1 MLSKISVGTQL
12 VLTFVFVTV
21 ISIVIL
27 LTITNRFMA
36 KASTEDSLGI
46 LVEFSAKYAENF
58 ESFFHNGL
66 ALGLDSR
73 AALSGLA
80 EISKAR
86 GEQPDRQ
93 EAITMLTSILKEN
106 PWIVGIWTAWQPEA
120 FDGRDSEFVGRPG
133 HDATGRMVPFIF
145 TNGSGTT
152 LEPLV
157 DYDKAGV
164 GDFYQVPLK
173 SGLPAVLEPYTYE
186 LSTGKSLI
194 ITSMAVPIKKG
205 ANTVAAVGVD
215 VSMEYITT
223 TMATVKPLGLGQ
235 VILVSPGDFITGH
248 SQANLVGQTF
258 SETPRGRLLAEEMKE
273 ARKTGSPII
282 KVVPGGWADGREDA
296 AVALSPFVPE
306 GASSPWVFISL
317 VPMSKILEKSEA
329 LTATGLK
336 VGAGVL
342 VLAVIIGLLAVK
354 FVVGGLTRRI
364 LLVVQNLEE
373 ISASVNS
380 DAHTISNSSREIAA
394 GAENQSASLEESA
407 SAVEEIASMAA
418 ASAESAGAASRES
431 AQTSRLVAEGA
442 RDMKSM
448 EGAMDEINDSAAKI
462 GQIIK
467 TIEDIAFQTNL
478 LALNASV
485 EAARAGEA
493 GAGFAVVAD
502 EVRNLAL
509 RSAESVGNTKTLI
522 EGTYQRVKRG
532 TEIAGAL
539 EESFGRIESGFRN
552 INQLVSEIDSAAKS
566 QDVGLSQVS
575 ESVQVIEKITNENG
589 LAVNRLAEAASQL
602 TEQMDNMT
610 EVIGHLLSTVGG
622 RK

>member
-1 MLSKISVGTQL
+1 M
-12 VLTFVFVTV
+12 
-21 ISIVIL
+21 
-27 LTITNRFMA
+27 
-36 KASTEDSLGI
+36 
-46 LVEFSAKYAENF
+46 EFSAKYAENF

-73 AALSGLA
+73 AALTGLA

-86 GEQPDRQ
+86 GEKPDRQ
-93 EAITMLTSILKEN
+93 EAITMMTSILKEN
-106 PWIVGIWTAWQPEA
+106 PWIVGIWTAWQPNA

-145 TNGSGTT
+145 STPGGTT

-173 SGLPAVLEPYTYE
+173 SDLPAVLEPYAYE
-186 LSTGKSLI
+186 LSTGQTLI
-194 ITSMAVPIKKG
+194 ITSMAVPIKSG
-205 ANTVAAVGVD
+205 AQTVAAIGVD

-223 TMATVKPLGLGQ
+223 TMAKVKPMGLGQ

-248 SQANLVGQTF
+248 SQADLVGQTF
-258 SETPRGRLLAEEMKE
+258 GETPRGRLLAEELKE

-296 AVALSPFVPE
+296 AVALCPFVPK
-306 GASSPWVFISL
+306 GASAPWVFIAL

-364 LLVVQNLEE
+364 LLVVRNLEE
-373 ISASVNS
+373 ISASVTS
-380 DAHTISNSSREIAA
+380 DAHTISDSSREIAA
-394 GAENQSASLEESA
+394 GAENQS
-407 SAVEEIASMAA
+407 
-418 ASAESAGAASRES
+418 ASRES

-442 RDMKSM
+442 RDMKAM
-448 EGAMDEINDSAAKI
+448 EGAMGEINDSATKI

-532 TEIAGAL
+532 SEIAGAL
-539 EESFGRIESGFRN
+539 EESFGRIESGFHN

-566 QDVGLSQVS
+566 QDVGLNQVS
-575 ESVQVIEKITNENG
+575 ESVQVIEKITNENS
-589 LAVNRLAEAASQL
+589 LAVNRLAEAAGQL

-610 EVIGHLLSTVGG
+610 GVIGHLLSVVGG